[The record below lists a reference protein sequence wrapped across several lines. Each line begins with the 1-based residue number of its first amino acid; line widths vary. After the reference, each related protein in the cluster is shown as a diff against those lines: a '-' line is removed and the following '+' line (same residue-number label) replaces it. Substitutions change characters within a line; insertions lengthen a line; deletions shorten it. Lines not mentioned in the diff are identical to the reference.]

1 MAQTQARILVSS
13 QGSSRPLEAPAQTQR
28 FSEKRHFA
36 DANRHGSGIRRFSAI
51 GLIPVPENRHL
62 GGSGPGPG
70 RRTRRG
76 APRSEGFRTRVPNG
90 RRSKAPTR
98 PLFSP
103 DAEKSH
109 FPDAKH
115 HNSREV
121 PIPGR
126 TTRSLCTRQ
135 NKGRPEGRPSKSGGE
150 ARIRTGGQGFAGPC
164 LTTWPLRRMKKAERI
179 RPRPGMHGAGYGV
192 RTRDLN
198 LGKVARYQLR

>member
-70 RRTRRG
+70 RRARSG
-76 APRSEGFRTRVPNG
+76 APRSAVSRTRAPNG

-179 RPRPGMHGAGYGV
+179 RPGMHGAGYGV